1 MTEHTP
7 KTRSQFQRLKMAV
20 FDSMA
25 DLYDQEQAAAIAGDI
40 DTADSFMTA
49 RVTLRE
55 ELMELRHAEI
65 AFECSVKPVHSQI
78 QHLEA
83 AVAAAKTGR
92 AQIKTGPQ
100 ALRGASRVINLLK
113 TLPPMLS

>member
-1 MTEHTP
+1 MTEHTH
-7 KTRSQFQRLKMAV
+7 KTRDQFQSLKVAV
-20 FDSMA
+20 FDSMS
-25 DLYDQEQAAAIAGDI
+25 DLYDRERAAAIAGDI
-40 DTADSFMTA
+40 DMADSFMTA

-55 ELMELRHAEI
+55 ELMELRDAEI
-65 AFECSVKPVHSQI
+65 AFETSGKPLQHQI
-78 QHLEA
+78 SRLEA
-83 AVAAAKTGR
+83 AIAAAKTGR